1 MHVVPSVP
9 IEHKVHAGSSSTIV
23 WFSSCPEC
31 GVPGTAVY
39 PFPGV
44 FPLYVVASKPC
55 HVAILTVEACSV
67 LHSLQDKVEGGSR
80 EDRRQ
85 VASLPLAEVFSG
97 SPILLVGTPQIAV
110 VPALL
115 PVLFAGL
122 DALVVAAS

>member
-1 MHVVPSVP
+1 
-9 IEHKVHAGSSSTIV
+9 
-23 WFSSCPEC
+23 
-31 GVPGTAVY
+31 
-39 PFPGV
+39 
-44 FPLYVVASKPC
+44 
-55 HVAILTVEACSV
+55 LTVESCSV